1 MATWNLYP
9 SGAGDLTTWIPLS
22 STNWSN
28 VDETGANDGDT
39 SYVSWTG
46 TTATND
52 LYNLINDTGN
62 FLSGAQT
69 ISGIDVIVYSKYV
82 SAGSAGS
89 TPSAP
94 TLNILIKPTG
104 YSVVTGSNYT
114 VTTAYV
120 PFTGTWTTNPSGGGA
135 WTQAT
140 LNGLQA
146 GIRSAKTQGS
156 SSRTR
161 TPYVTQIY
169 VRVNYLSA
177 LPANAGKAKVYVASS
192 WESKPIKVYVGG
204 SWVVKS
210 GKFYDGGAWQYINR
224 T

>member
-1 MATWNLYP
+1 MALLNLYP
-9 SGAGDLTTWIPLS
+9 SGAGDLTNWIPLS

-28 VDETGANDGDT
+28 VDETGTNDDDT

-52 LYNLINDTGN
+52 LYNLINDSGN
-62 FLSGAQT
+62 FLATAT
-69 ISGIDVIVYSKYV
+69 IEKIDIIAYSKYV

-135 WTQAT
+135 WTQT
-140 LNGLQA
+140 TINELQI

-161 TPYVTQIY
+161 TPRVTQIY
-169 VRVNYLSA
+169 TVVTYTILGLYSGQPDVYISGGWN
-177 LPANAGKAKVYVASS
+177 PKPVKVFSGT
-192 WESKPIKVYVGG
+192 WITKPL
-204 SWVVKS
+204 
-210 GKFYDGGAWQYINR
+210 KFYSGASWYAVNR
-224 T
+224 V